1 MGIKTPWTT
10 QYIEDCNREDL
21 RLLFS
26 RWNSCSPAN
35 SLPWGIRLTMFCC
48 YKWYHP
54 LQSKQSVSQSVLNQL
69 CSYLS
74 VFSWNF
80 PPFPI
85 VFLADS
91 VFMWLLLILFPSPL
105 LTCSLHFPLR
115 LHHFLSSFPQLFL
128 AMFPEYPSI
137 RWPRSLC
144 PLCCPSVAQ
153 SMARSDLLSAGLLSA
168 LLPPTPTPTPVP
180 LSLCLPVSF
189 SRLCSAPVSP
199 SFCWTGPHD
208 H

>member
-1 MGIKTPWTT
+1 MV
-10 QYIEDCNREDL
+10 L
-21 RLLFS
+21 
-26 RWNSCSPAN
+26 SPAV
-35 SLPWGIRLTMFCC
+35 
-48 YKWYHP
+48 
-54 LQSKQSVSQSVLNQL
+54 QAVSQSVFSQL

-74 VFSWNF
+74 VFSRNF

-91 VFMWLLLILFPSPL
+91 VFMWLLIPS
-105 LTCSLHFPLR
+105 SS
-115 LHHFLSSFPQLFL
+115 LSSRVLYISRYFCITSSLRSHSYF
-128 AMFPEYPSI
+128 
-137 RWPRSLC
+137 SLC
-144 PLCCPSVAQ
+144 SQNTPASDGQDPFARCPSVAQ

-199 SFCWTGPHD
+199 SFC
-208 H
+208 